1 MSVLQAIVLGIVQG
15 LAEFLHISSSAHLI
29 LVPWLFGWQD
39 PGLAFDVALHWGTL
53 VAVLAVFWR
62 DWIRLI
68 RAGAASLLDRR
79 IGDDPDRRLFWALVV
94 SSIPAAVVGKLF
106 HETVE
111 ETVRSP
117 LIIAGTMSVMGIVLW
132 LADRR
137 GAKNRPEGDM
147 RIPEALGIGV
157 AQAFALVPGVSRS
170 GSTISVGLFLGFTRE
185 EIARF
190 SFLMSTPIIFG
201 AGALKLPQML
211 REAREEVGLDPRHV
225 EILGQLDDCPTFV
238 TGYVILPVVGVV
250 DPLAFT
256 AAGQYPW
263 TPSAAEIAELH
274 ELPLDAFM
282 DPGIRRVEQRLR
294 DGQPYELTWYTVGG
308 AIVWGATAR
317 ILRQLIEIA
326 NAPVE
331 AS

>member
-15 LAEFLHISSSAHLI
+15 LAEFLPISSSAHLI

-53 VAVLAVFWR
+53 VAVLWVFWR

-68 RAGAASLLDRR
+68 RAGAASILDRR

-94 SSIPAAVVGKLF
+94 STIPAAVVGKLF
-106 HETVE
+106 HEAVE
-111 ETVRSP
+111 ETVRAP
-117 LIIAGTMSVMGIVLW
+117 LIIAGTMSVMGILLW
-132 LADRR
+132 LADRS

-201 AGALKLPQML
+201 AGALKLPHML
-211 REAREEVGLDPRHV
+211 REMHAGTGQVGPAALLAGLV
-225 EILGQLDDCPTFV
+225 ASA
-238 TGYVILPVVGVV
+238 VVGVLV
-250 DPLAFT
+250 IRWLLAWLRTRTYNVFVVYRLLV
-256 AAGQYPW
+256 AVLIVVLWLSG
-263 TPSAAEIAELH
+263 
-274 ELPLDAFM
+274 
-282 DPGIRRVEQRLR
+282 RR
-294 DGQPYELTWYTVGG
+294 
-308 AIVWGATAR
+308 
-317 ILRQLIEIA
+317 
-326 NAPVE
+326 
-331 AS
+331 